1 MSTPPPGP
9 APSTV
14 VSRPVMTG
22 DDVTDGTASR
32 TPTEE
37 ERPIATATATGPRAR
52 TATGSPSAS
61 RPGSQHEGSAHRA
74 PRTLRIDPGRPL
86 AEDAAP
92 ASYDSVV
99 AVEPVPK
106 VPYAWVQLVRPGGRL
121 VVSWRNPFAG
131 SVEAHLTVTEDGRAA
146 GHFVGWSGAPDPSA
160 PASVV
165 TEAEGAVPWY
175 HTTTTLDPEAIW
187 ADPAALFGLGIRL
200 PHLRWARTGPGR
212 DLGGVATGSATAAT
226 TAAGAAL
233 PGTAPTR
240 YWVYDATSCASA
252 LRLPSGEVRVDQH
265 GPHLLWREV
274 ESAYRWWEEQDRPTF
289 ERFGLS
295 VTSFGQFAWLGHRCS
310 GRIWRL

>member
-9 APSTV
+9 AAPSTV
-14 VSRPVMTG
+14 VSRPLMTG
-22 DDVTDGTASR
+22 DDVSAGTECDDTPDGSESGAA
-32 TPTEE
+32 TEE
-37 ERPIATATATGPRAR
+37 ERTIATATGPRAG
-52 TATGSPSAS
+52 TPS
-61 RPGSQHEGSAHRA
+61 
-74 PRTLRIDPGRPL
+74 TLRIDPGQPL
-86 AEDAAP
+86 PADAAP
-92 ASYDSVV
+92 ASYDSLV
-99 AVEPVPK
+99 AVEPVPR
-106 VPYAWVQLVRPGGRL
+106 VPYAWVELVRPGGQL

-131 SVEAHLTVTEDGRAA
+131 SVEAHLTVTDDGRAA
-146 GHFVGWSGAPDPSA
+146 GHFVGWSGAPDPNV

-165 TEAEGAVPWY
+165 TRAETSVPWY

-212 DLGGVATGSATAAT
+212 PDESTSAGRTAP
-226 TAAGAAL
+226 GASHG

-240 YWVYDATSCASA
+240 HWVYDDTSCASA
-252 LRLPSGEVRVDQH
+252 LRLPCGEVRVEQH
-265 GPHLLWREV
+265 GPRLLWREV
-274 ESAYRWWEEQDRPTF
+274 ESAFRWWDEQNRPTF